1 MKTKYKWLRM
11 YRVLSLAFSIFAQIY
26 WYKWTRKPDAK
37 WEELWASIGKRVRKT
52 LFELEG
58 LLIKVGQFISIR
70 SDLLPGPFI
79 KEIQDLT
86 DKVPPSEWSEI
97 HQILKEEWGTEVS
110 KKVLAIEKEAIAS
123 ASIGEVYKGVLQD
136 GTAVAIKV
144 QRPDTQSIVQT
155 DFRTLG
161 ILIWFADQFVP
172 IPKGFINLKVLFQE
186 LKQVIERE
194 LDFTKEKETL
204 LYFKERYKDSDIVK
218 IPDIYPELCT
228 SKVLVMEWVEGKR
241 LTDSSAVEQLEVSRQ
256 ELAKRLLKIFLPQW
270 LEPGMF
276 HADPHPGNVLVSREG
291 RIILLD
297 FGMAGEVSK
306 KDAAAFQNLI
316 ESFLAKNYTK
326 SVECLSQLG
335 FLLPE
340 ADTRTIEKLLA
351 EWVLFDPSN
360 LKEMDL
366 MALKWELNDLISALP
381 VQVPT
386 RFVFLGRSFI
396 TIEGIIRNLAP
407 EEELLGIGKPVFTEW
422 LGSQGNKWAFIW
434 RVIQSQPLFKLFHS
448 AAEFLDSPR
457 KMEQLKETEQRREFQ
472 FAIYE
477 NRKKQL
483 FQLLMLGLIGA
494 GAGRYLAEELIWQ
507 LSSGIIAIAAAG
519 YGVTSYKLGKWLKYM
534 PEKRR

>member
-1 MKTKYKWLRM
+1 MKTKYKLLRM

-144 QRPDTQSIVQT
+144 QRPDIQSIVQT
-155 DFRTLG
+155 DFRTLS
-161 ILIWFADQFVP
+161 ILIWFADRFVP

-316 ESFLAKNYTK
+316 ESFLAKNYAK

-340 ADTRTIEKLLA
+340 ADTRTIEKLLS

-386 RFVFLGRSFI
+386 RFIFLGRSFI

-434 RVIQSQPLFKLFHS
+434 RVIQSQPIFKLFHS

-472 FAIYE
+472 FTIYE

-519 YGVTSYKLGKWLKYM
+519 YGVTSYKLAKWLKYM